1 MYGLF
6 WDVSLRPWV
15 FGSGL
20 FGRVQGSEV
29 HEEYF
34 AELKTLEDRTHHCV
48 NLKSDTQ
55 INLKL

>member
-34 AELKTLEDRTHHCV
+34 AELKTLEDRTHRCV
-48 NLKSDTQ
+48 NLKT
-55 INLKL
+55 